1 MKFPITGVS
10 ASEAIERLASFAK
23 AINNRREYVP
33 DPEKIQTIEWITGA
47 DKAVIAMIELETI
60 YTFDEAIDLLLK
72 GVQLK
77 DLWN

>member
-1 MKFPITGVS
+1 MKFPITGIS
-10 ASEAIERLASFAK
+10 ASEAIERLGSWMK
-23 AINNRREYVP
+23 LINDRRNYVP
-33 DPEKIQTIEWITGA
+33 NPEKIQTIYWITGA
-47 DKAVIAMIELETI
+47 DKSVIAMIELETI